1 MNRNRLMGEVSR
13 KIIFCL
19 AVIFKSLDFHR
30 YSLVETVWVSQDSLA
45 VNSPVRAVNWP
56 LSSLRVKIL
65 DRIGNLVLD
74 KA

>member
-1 MNRNRLMGEVSR
+1 MGEVSR

-30 YSLVETVWVSQDSLA
+30 SSLDETVWVSQDSSA
-45 VNSPVRAVNWP
+45 VNPQVRADNWP
-56 LSSLRVKIL
+56 LFSLRVKIL
-65 DRIGNLVLD
+65 DRIGNLVAD

>member
-1 MNRNRLMGEVSR
+1 MGEVSR

-30 YSLVETVWVSQDSLA
+30 SSLVETVWFSQDSLA
-45 VNSPVRAVNWP
+45 VNSQARAVNWP
-56 LSSLRVKIL
+56 LFSLRVKIL
-65 DRIGNLVLD
+65 DRIGNLVPD